1 MVLQSG
7 NNGIYGNICYYYIHW
22 QKKKSFISKGSK
34 YTCYAFF
41 CSLKFSLNSK
51 KNDFDLQL
59 SMKLYVKLA
68 TLSAEQPDL

>member
-1 MVLQSG
+1 MGST
-7 NNGIYGNICYYYIHW
+7 GIYVIITYTG
-22 QKKKSFISKGSK
+22 KKKSFISKGSK